1 VGLAILLRVRKRPRI
16 FEASL
21 GELQRDQDALTP

>member
-1 VGLAILLRVRKRPRI
+1 VRKRPRI

-21 GELQRDQDALTP
+21 AELQRDREELTP